1 MSYSDGSRPT
11 RKFNPKSPKKLC
23 VTKSENSDKTTT
35 TVNCGSHHHSHY
47 HHGHHRIL
55 DGPQP
60 SVHKR
65 NLYIVSFPL
74 ILLFNVLRTLL
85 YQLFVVFK
93 YLYTSTSHLIQR
105 RQASKQACQLEIV
118 VGQKPL
124 DGRLIN
130 NTQVETE
137 VMSQVPRRHIGPGPG
152 DPLLAKQKHHHRRAF
167 EFISKA
173 LKIDEDNEGQ
183 KEMAIELYKKGIGEL
198 EKGIAVECHGG
209 HGEVWEHAQRLHDK
223 MCTNLAMAKDR
234 LDFLV
239 DVCEL
244 RKLGINN
251 EYCDPGNKT
260 DGDHPGK
267 HLRARRNIHTFQTA
281 RTLPN
286 TNHTS
291 GRKLSVPGKRVTGTP
306 LSKSQTLPRSMGRST
321 PIQPCHRTMPIK
333 PSSTPPSVKR
343 QLSVP
348 GNGSPIRRPGTP
360 TTSNSNRGTPTRK
373 VPILKGVDPKLAQVI
388 LDEILE
394 GGAPVQ
400 WEDIAGQETAKQAL
414 QEMVILPS
422 LRPEL
427 FTGLRTPA
435 RGLLLFGPPGNGKTL
450 LARAVATQCN
460 ATFFSI
466 SAASLTSKY
475 VGEGEKLVRALFA
488 IARELQPSVIFID
501 EVDSLLSERKD
512 NEHEAS
518 RRLKTEFLVEFDGL
532 PCNPE
537 ERVLVMAATNRPQEL
552 DEAAL
557 RRFTKRV
564 YVMLPDLQ
572 TRIVLLQRL
581 LAKHNDPLTLEELKE
596 MAILTEGYSGSDLT
610 GLAKDAALGPIR
622 ELNPDQVKELDLN
635 SVRNITMQDFRDSL
649 KRIRRS
655 VSPASLAAYEK
666 WSFEYGDVSL

>member
-1 MSYSDGSRPT
+1 MSYSDGGRPA
-11 RKFNPKSPKKLC
+11 RKFGTKSPKKLC

-35 TVNCGSHHHSHY
+35 TINCNNHHHNHHHHHHSH
-47 HHGHHRIL
+47 RFL
-55 DGPQP
+55 DNPQP

-93 YLYTSTSHLIQR
+93 YLYTSTSQLIQR
-105 RQASKQACQLEIV
+105 RQATKHSCQLEIV
-118 VGQKPL
+118 VGQKSENNL
-124 DGRLIN
+124 TRDSIN
-130 NTQVETE
+130 TAQSESE
-137 VMSQVPRRHIGPGPG
+137 EMSQVPKRAIGPGPG

-173 LKIDEDNEGQ
+173 LKIDEDNEGK

-198 EKGIAVECHGG
+198 EKGIAVECTGG
-209 HGEVWEHAQRLHDK
+209 RGEVWEHAQRLHDK

-234 LDFLV
+234 LDFL
-239 DVCEL
+239 
-244 RKLGINN
+244 
-251 EYCDPGNKT
+251 
-260 DGDHPGK
+260 
-267 HLRARRNIHTFQTA
+267 A
-281 RTLPN
+281 
-286 TNHTS
+286 S
-291 GRKLSVPGKRVTGTP
+291 GRKLSVPGKRLMGTNM
-306 LSKSQTLPRSMGRST
+306 SKSQTLPRSMGRT
-321 PIQPCHRTMPIK
+321 TNIQPTHRVTPIK

-348 GNGSPIRRPGTP
+348 GNGSPLRRPATP
-360 TTSNSNRGTPTRK
+360 TTSNSNRSTPTRK
-373 VPILKGVDPKLAQVI
+373 VPLLKGVDPKLAQVI

-394 GGAPVQ
+394 GGTAIQ

-501 EVDSLLSERKD
+501 EVDSLLSERRD

-564 YVMLPDLQ
+564 YVTLPDIA
-572 TRIVLLQRL
+572 TRIMLLQRL
-581 LAKHNDPLTLEELKE
+581 LAKHNDPLTKEELKE

-655 VSPASLAAYEK
+655 VSPTSLAAYEK
-666 WSFEYGDVSL
+666 WNFAYGDVSL

>member
-1 MSYSDGSRPT
+1 MSYSDGARPT
-11 RKFNPKSPKKLC
+11 RKFGTKSPKKLC
-23 VTKSENSDKTTT
+23 VTKSENGDKTTT
-35 TVNCGSHHHSHY
+35 TVNCSGHHHHNHF
-47 HHGHHRIL
+47 HHNHHRFL
-55 DGPQP
+55 DGSQP

-65 NLYIVSFPL
+65 NLYLVSFPL

-85 YQLFVVFK
+85 YQLFMVFR
-93 YLYTSTSHLIQR
+93 YIYTSTSQLIQR

-118 VGQKPL
+118 VGQKSTDAL
-124 DGRLIN
+124 SNRLIN
-130 NTQVETE
+130 GNQIEGE
-137 VMSQVPRRHIGPGPG
+137 VMSQVPRRPIGPGPA

-198 EKGIAVECHGG
+198 EKGIAIECSGG

-223 MCTNLAMAKDR
+223 MRTNLIMAKER
-234 LDFLV
+234 L
-239 DVCEL
+239 
-244 RKLGINN
+244 
-251 EYCDPGNKT
+251 EY
-260 DGDHPGK
+260 
-267 HLRARRNIHTFQTA
+267 LA
-281 RTLPN
+281 
-286 TNHTS
+286 S
-291 GRKLSVPGKRVTGTP
+291 GRKLSVPGKRPTGTP
-306 LSKSQTLPRSMGRST
+306 LSKSQTLPRNMGRST

-348 GNGSPIRRPGTP
+348 GNNGSPIRRPGTP
-360 TTSNSNRGTPTRK
+360 TTSSSNRSTPTRK

-427 FTGLRTPA
+427 FTGLRAPA

-564 YVMLPDLQ
+564 YVTLPDQQ

-581 LAKHNDPLTLEELKE
+581 LAKHNDPLTSEELNE
-596 MAILTEGYSGSDLT
+596 MAVMTEGYSGSDLT
-610 GLAKDAALGPIR
+610 ALAKDAALGPIR

>member
-1 MSYSDGSRPT
+1 MSYSDGGRPI
-11 RKFNPKSPKKLC
+11 RKYGTKSPKKLC
-23 VTKSENSDKTTT
+23 VTKNENSDKTTT
-35 TVNCGSHHHSHY
+35 TINCNNHHHNHY
-47 HHGHHRIL
+47 HHNHRFL
-55 DGPQP
+55 DTPQP

-93 YLYTSTSHLIQR
+93 YLYTSTSQLIQR
-105 RQASKQACQLEIV
+105 RQACKQTCQLEIV
-118 VGQKPL
+118 VGQKSSENL
-124 DGRLIN
+124 NNNLN
-130 NTQVETE
+130 NTGQTE
-137 VMSQVPRRHIGPGPG
+137 NEGMSQVPRRQVGPGPG

-198 EKGIAVECHGG
+198 EKGIAIECNGG
-209 HGEVWEHAQRLHDK
+209 RGEVWEHAQRLHDK
-223 MCTNLAMAKDR
+223 MRTNLAMAKDR
-234 LDFLV
+234 LDFL
-239 DVCEL
+239 
-244 RKLGINN
+244 
-251 EYCDPGNKT
+251 
-260 DGDHPGK
+260 
-267 HLRARRNIHTFQTA
+267 A
-281 RTLPN
+281 
-286 TNHTS
+286 S
-291 GRKLSVPGKRVTGTP
+291 GRKLSVPGKRVGTVI
-306 LSKSQTLPRSMGRST
+306 SKSQTLPRSMGRST
-321 PIQPCHRTMPIK
+321 PVQSCHRVTPIK

-348 GNGSPIRRPGTP
+348 GNGSPVRRPGTP

-373 VPILKGVDPKLAQVI
+373 VPLLKGVDPKLAQVI

-394 GGAPVQ
+394 GGAAVH

-414 QEMVILPS
+414 QEIVILPS

-488 IARELQPSVIFID
+488 IARELQPSVIFVD
-501 EVDSLLSERKD
+501 EVDSLLSERRD

-564 YVMLPDLQ
+564 YVTLPDLR
-572 TRIVLLQRL
+572 TRIMLLKRL
-581 LAKHNDPLTLEELKE
+581 LAKHNDPLTPEELNE
-596 MAILTEGYSGSDLT
+596 MAVLTQGYSGSDLT

>member
-1 MSYSDGSRPT
+1 MSCSDGARPT
-11 RKFNPKSPKKLC
+11 RKFGTKSPKKLC
-23 VTKSENSDKTTT
+23 VTKSENGDKTTT
-35 TVNCGSHHHSHY
+35 TISHCAGHRHSHY
-47 HHGHHRIL
+47 HHNHHRFL
-55 DGPQP
+55 DGAQP

-93 YLYTSTSHLIQR
+93 YLYTSTSQLIQR
-105 RQASKQACQLEIV
+105 RQASKQTCQLEIV
-118 VGQKPL
+118 VGQTPA

-130 NTQVETE
+130 GNRIENE
-137 VMSQVPRRHIGPGPG
+137 VMSQVPRRPIGPGPG

-198 EKGIAVECHGG
+198 EKGIAVECNGG

-234 LDFLV
+234 LDFL
-239 DVCEL
+239 
-244 RKLGINN
+244 
-251 EYCDPGNKT
+251 
-260 DGDHPGK
+260 
-267 HLRARRNIHTFQTA
+267 A
-281 RTLPN
+281 
-286 TNHTS
+286 S
-291 GRKLSVPGKRVTGTP
+291 GRKLSVPGKRMTGTP

-321 PIQPCHRTMPIK
+321 PIQPCHRTMPK

-360 TTSNSNRGTPTRK
+360 TTSNSNRSTPTRK

-488 IARELQPSVIFID
+488 IAREFQPSVIFID

-564 YVMLPDLQ
+564 YVTLPDLQ
-572 TRIVLLQRL
+572 TRIVLLRRL
-581 LAKHNDPLTLEELKE
+581 LAKHNDPLTPEELNE
-596 MAILTEGYSGSDLT
+596 MALVTEGYSGSDLT

-666 WSFEYGDVSL
+666 WNFEYGDVSL

>member
-1 MSYSDGSRPT
+1 
-11 RKFNPKSPKKLC
+11 
-23 VTKSENSDKTTT
+23 
-35 TVNCGSHHHSHY
+35 
-47 HHGHHRIL
+47 
-55 DGPQP
+55 
-60 SVHKR
+60 
-65 NLYIVSFPL
+65 
-74 ILLFNVLRTLL
+74 
-85 YQLFVVFK
+85 
-93 YLYTSTSHLIQR
+93 
-105 RQASKQACQLEIV
+105 
-118 VGQKPL
+118 
-124 DGRLIN
+124 
-130 NTQVETE
+130 
-137 VMSQVPRRHIGPGPG
+137 
-152 DPLLAKQKHHHRRAF
+152 
-167 EFISKA
+167 
-173 LKIDEDNEGQ
+173 
-183 KEMAIELYKKGIGEL
+183 
-198 EKGIAVECHGG
+198 
-209 HGEVWEHAQRLHDK
+209 
-223 MCTNLAMAKDR
+223 
-234 LDFLV
+234 
-239 DVCEL
+239 
-244 RKLGINN
+244 
-251 EYCDPGNKT
+251 
-260 DGDHPGK
+260 
-267 HLRARRNIHTFQTA
+267 
-281 RTLPN
+281 
-286 TNHTS
+286 
-291 GRKLSVPGKRVTGTP
+291 
-306 LSKSQTLPRSMGRST
+306 MGRSM

-348 GNGSPIRRPGTP
+348 SNGSPIRRPGTP
-360 TTSNSNRGTPTRK
+360 TTSNSNRSTPTRK
-373 VPILKGVDPKLAQVI
+373 VPVLKGVDQKLTQVI

-450 LARAVATQCN
+450 LARAVATQCH

-475 VGEGEKLVRALFA
+475 VGEGEKLVRALFS

-564 YVMLPDLQ
+564 YVTLPNLQ
-572 TRIVLLQRL
+572 TRIILLQRL
-581 LAKHNDPLTLEELKE
+581 LAKHNDPLTPEELNE
-596 MAILTEGYSGSDLT
+596 MAVLTEGYSGSDLT

-622 ELNPDQVKELDLN
+622 G
-635 SVRNITMQDFRDSL
+635 NIKSIFL
-649 KRIRRS
+649 GFCIC
-655 VSPASLAAYEK
+655 
-666 WSFEYGDVSL
+666 F

>member
-1 MSYSDGSRPT
+1 MSYSDGARPI
-11 RKFNPKSPKKLC
+11 RKFGTKSPKKLC
-23 VTKSENSDKTTT
+23 VTKSENGDKTTT
-35 TVNCGSHHHSHY
+35 TVNCGGHHHNHHYHHSH
-47 HHGHHRIL
+47 HRFL
-55 DGPQP
+55 DGSQP

-65 NLYIVSFPL
+65 NLYVVSFPL

-85 YQLFVVFK
+85 YQLFMVFK
-93 YLYTSTSHLIQR
+93 YLYSSTSQLIQR
-105 RQASKQACQLEIV
+105 RQASKQVCQLEIV
-118 VGQKPL
+118 VGQKPT
-124 DGRLIN
+124 DGRLTN
-130 NTQVETE
+130 SGQVEGE
-137 VMSQVPRRHIGPGPG
+137 IMSQVPRRPIGPGPG

-198 EKGIAVECHGG
+198 EKGIAVECTGG
-209 HGEVWEHAQRLHDK
+209 HGEVWDHAQRLHDK

-234 LDFLV
+234 LDFL
-239 DVCEL
+239 
-244 RKLGINN
+244 
-251 EYCDPGNKT
+251 
-260 DGDHPGK
+260 
-267 HLRARRNIHTFQTA
+267 A
-281 RTLPN
+281 
-286 TNHTS
+286 S
-291 GRKLSVPGKRVTGTP
+291 GRKLSVPGKRITGTP
-306 LSKSQTLPRSMGRST
+306 LSKSQTLPRSMGRSM

-348 GNGSPIRRPGTP
+348 SNGSPIRRPGTP
-360 TTSNSNRGTPTRK
+360 TTSNSNRSTPTRK
-373 VPILKGVDPKLAQVI
+373 MPVLKGVDPKLTQVI

-466 SAASLTSKY
+466 SAASLMSKY
-475 VGEGEKLVRALFA
+475 VGEGEKLVRALFS

-564 YVMLPDLQ
+564 YVTLPSIQ
-572 TRIVLLQRL
+572 TRIILLQRL
-581 LAKHNDPLTLEELKE
+581 LAKHNDPLKPEELNE
-596 MAILTEGYSGSDLT
+596 MAVLTEGYSGSDLT

-622 ELNPDQVKELDLN
+622 ELNPDQVKNLDLN

-649 KRIRRS
+649 RRIRRS
-655 VSPASLAAYEK
+655 VSPASLTTYEK
-666 WSFEYGDVSL
+666 WNLEYGDVSL